1 MQYVNTSNVIA
12 EAIDKGYAIKE
23 QIKNENNQVI
33 KETYYDAN
41 YQPVKLYNSYY
52 GLSYKYK
59 EHQNLMHYLDA
70 DRNIMALSTG
80 CATVIRKLDENG
92 RNVLEEYY
100 DLNMQPVKCYG
111 YYGIAREYDSA
122 GYCTSMTW
130 LFIPFGI
137 GMYCI
142 DQKKSIFAS
151 AFLFS
156 ILIETTQYITGLG
169 VAEFNDVFENTLG
182 GIIGI
187 FIASIMMKQ
196 IKK

>member
-1 MQYVNTSNVIA
+1 MFRESGDARYNLVLFSYADTFFQSCTVRVEVINNV
-12 EAIDKGYAIKE
+12 
-23 QIKNENNQVI
+23 
-33 KETYYDAN
+33 
-41 YQPVKLYNSYY
+41 
-52 GLSYKYK
+52 
-59 EHQNLMHYLDA
+59 
-70 DRNIMALSTG
+70 
-80 CATVIRKLDENG
+80 
-92 RNVLEEYY
+92 
-100 DLNMQPVKCYG
+100 
-111 YYGIAREYDSA
+111 
-122 GYCTSMTW
+122 W

-187 FIASIMMKQ
+187 FIASFMMKQ